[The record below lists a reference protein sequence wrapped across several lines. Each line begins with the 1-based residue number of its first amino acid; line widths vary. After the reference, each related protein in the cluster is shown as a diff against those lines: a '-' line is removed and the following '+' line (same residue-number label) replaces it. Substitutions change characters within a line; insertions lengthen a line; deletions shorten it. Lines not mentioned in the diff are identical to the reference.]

1 MSDWIAS
8 LRDFA
13 VQHQTAL
20 QWLGIVS
27 LVMFVGTLLAIP
39 AIVVRLPADYFAH
52 GRRHTR
58 GWRPQHPLL
67 HVVYVVLKNV
77 VGVLFVLIGIPMLPL
92 PGQGLLTIF
101 LGVAL
106 LDFPGK
112 FAVERWF
119 IQRGPVIKSIN
130 WMRRRAHREPMARP
144 EKGGRWKENGE
155 GRKDEG

>member
-39 AIVVRLPADYFAH
+39 AIVVRLPADYFSH
-52 GRRHTR
+52 RRRHLR

-67 HVVYVVLKNV
+67 HAMFLIAKNV
-77 VGVLFVLIGIPMLPL
+77 VGALFVLVGIPMLPL
-92 PGQGLLTIF
+92 PGQGLLTIV

-112 FAVERWF
+112 YALEQWL
-119 IQRGPVIKSIN
+119 INRGPVIKTIN
-130 WMRRRAHREPMARP
+130 WMRRRAGRSEMEREEA
-144 EKGGRWKENGE
+144 GRRKEE
-155 GRKDEG
+155 G